1 MKSIRETCREM
12 NAIHEIFDPALPR
25 LAPGDDAVTRRALD
39 LLFNG
44 GLGRLSSDFRVL
56 DVGCGNGSQTLCLAR
71 ELGCRVTALDNHQPY
86 LDELQRR
93 AQAEELSHLIQ
104 LLCADMNTLGDG
116 EGEYDLVWAEGSA
129 FVMGISQALRAWRTQ
144 LVPGGALGFTDL
156 VWLQDEAPAACR
168 DFFAGICRAGG
179 YLHPARTRLVGELLR
194 APEGTPGGVPA
205 GRRLR
210 RVACHAG
217 DVPRRDRKLPQ
228 ALGLVRLR
236 LLPDAQGGLIE
247 SSSSIEAPGPAVVP
261 ALPSIINHQSSILSN
276 LSV

>member
-1 MKSIRETCREM
+1 MNHDKMM

-39 LLFNG
+39 LLFDG

-93 AQAEELSHLIQ
+93 AQAEGLSHLIQ
-104 LLCADMNTLGDG
+104 LRCADMNTLGDG

-129 FVMGISQALRAWRTQ
+129 FVMGIPRALRAWRTQ

-168 DFFAGICRAGG
+168 DFFAGICPDMPHADAVKQTVADCG
-179 YLHPARTRLVGELLR
+179 YELVDTFTLPGHAWWENFYVHLKERLVGFQPAEDCEESR
-194 APEGTPGGVPA
+194 AMLEMAHGEIENYRKHSDWFGYVFYLM
-205 GRRLR
+205 RR
-210 RVACHAG
+210 A
-217 DVPRRDRKLPQ
+217 D
-228 ALGLVRLR
+228 
-236 LLPDAQGGLIE
+236 
-247 SSSSIEAPGPAVVP
+247 
-261 ALPSIINHQSSILSN
+261 
-276 LSV
+276 

>member
-1 MKSIRETCREM
+1 MVTLRVSMPVYLFNGREPTMNHDKMM

-104 LLCADMNTLGDG
+104 LVCADMNTLGDG

-168 DFFAGICRAGG
+168 DFFAGICPDMPHADAVKQTVADCG
-179 YLHPARTRLVGELLR
+179 YELVDTFTLPGHAWWENFYVHLKERLVGFQPAEDCEESR
-194 APEGTPGGVPA
+194 AMLEMAHGEIENYRKHSDWFGYVFYLM
-205 GRRLR
+205 RR
-210 RVACHAG
+210 A
-217 DVPRRDRKLPQ
+217 D
-228 ALGLVRLR
+228 
-236 LLPDAQGGLIE
+236 
-247 SSSSIEAPGPAVVP
+247 
-261 ALPSIINHQSSILSN
+261 
-276 LSV
+276 

>member
-1 MKSIRETCREM
+1 MVTLRVSMPAYLFNGREPTMNHDKMM

-156 VWLQDEAPAACR
+156 VWLQDESEEFSDTDAFLERRIDDVMKIEKVKAKLR
-168 DFFAGICRAGG
+168 DK
-179 YLHPARTRLVGELLR
+179 T
-194 APEGTPGGVPA
+194 
-205 GRRLR
+205 
-210 RVACHAG
+210 G
-217 DVPRRDRKLPQ
+217 D
-228 ALGLVRLR
+228 
-236 LLPDAQGGLIE
+236 LPDIARFLGKLRYP
-247 SSSSIEAPGPAVVP
+247 EARR
-261 ALPSIINHQSSILSN
+261 
-276 LSV
+276 